1 MNKIIFNKI
10 EVTPS
15 KLVCIGRNYIEHIKE
30 LNNELP
36 SSMVFFMK
44 ANSSIT
50 DKLSIPNIDSSCHY
64 EAEIS
69 FLIEKDKIVGLAF
82 GLDLTL
88 RDIQTEL
95 KNKGLPW
102 ERAKSFDAS
111 AVFSDFIE
119 FKDDISKLGI
129 ELYINNELKQKADY
143 SMMIHKPKDIIK
155 EFKTFSSFEDGDILM
170 SGTPKGVGKLI
181 KGDVFLGKILYE
193 NEVILKQEFVVS

>member
-1 MNKIIFNKI
+1 
-10 EVTPS
+10 
-15 KLVCIGRNYIEHIKE
+15 
-30 LNNELP
+30 
-36 SSMVFFMK
+36 
-44 ANSSIT
+44 
-50 DKLSIPNIDSSCHY
+50 
-64 EAEIS
+64 
-69 FLIEKDKIVGLAF
+69 
-82 GLDLTL
+82 
-88 RDIQTEL
+88 
-95 KNKGLPW
+95 
-102 ERAKSFDAS
+102 
-111 AVFSDFIE
+111 DFIE